1 MKASELI
8 QQKIFT
14 LTDLQKLIFQWK
26 YFEKTVAFTNGCFD
40 ILHQGHIFSLTKAA
54 SEADYL
60 IVGLNSDKS
69 VERLK
74 GPGRPVNPQESRAIV
89 LASLVMV
96 DAVIIFEEDTP
107 LNLVKTLLPDV
118 MVKGGDYRV
127 NEIAGAGEVIAAG
140 GRVVIN
146 PILEGFSTTSIIE
159 RAKK

>member
-26 YFEKTVAFTNGCFD
+26 YFGKTFAFTNGCFD

-69 VERLK
+69 VEKLK

>member
-8 QQKIFT
+8 QQKIFE
-14 LTDLQKLIFQWK
+14 LTELQKLIFQWK
-26 YFEKTVAFTNGCFD
+26 YFGKTFAFTNGCFD

-107 LNLVKTLLPDV
+107 LNLVKALLPDV